1 MKNKCKITDL
11 SERELLRAQADAEEL
26 IACIQDTNRPIIS
39 RLIQVQLHLQR
50 LHTRSIVLAELRG
63 QLVLL
68 NNQP

>member
-1 MKNKCKITDL
+1 MKNKCEINDL
-11 SERELLRAQADAEEL
+11 AERELLRVQADAEDL

-39 RLIQVQLHLQR
+39 RLIQVQLHLHR

-68 NNQP
+68 NNK